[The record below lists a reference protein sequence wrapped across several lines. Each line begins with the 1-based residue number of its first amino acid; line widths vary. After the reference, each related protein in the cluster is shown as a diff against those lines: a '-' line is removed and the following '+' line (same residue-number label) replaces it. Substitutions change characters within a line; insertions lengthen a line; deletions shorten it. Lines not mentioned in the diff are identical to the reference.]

1 MTSQYVVLKSLP
13 SPAADTFGWSLPGP
27 RIAGGAALTLPG
39 SGVAVEVATMPRSD
53 MLELA
58 ARPDTLALAPVVP
71 MKLIA
76 PVKIADNNAAP
87 SSIGQAWGL
96 HAVGAD
102 DTSFT
107 GAGVVVAVV
116 DTGIDASHP
125 AFAGVTLVEKDFTGE
140 GNGDNNGHGTHCAG
154 TIFGRPV
161 DGVPI
166 GVAPGVTRALIAKV
180 LDANGSGSSESIVK
194 GILWAVEQGAHVIS
208 MSVGM
213 DFPGLVKAMGEGG
226 WPVDLATSR
235 ALEAYRANTRLFDS
249 LAAMVASGGLAQQ
262 KAVIIA
268 AAGNESRRELDIDYE
283 ISVAPPAVAVGIVS
297 VGALGLVDGKYKVA
311 DFSNTGPNISGPG
324 VDILSAKAGGGLV
337 AMSGTSM
344 ATPHVAGVAALWA
357 EKLMKT
363 GSLNEFQLISRLA
376 GNAADGQFA
385 PGAEA
390 VDYGAGMV
398 RCPGA

>member
-1 MTSQYVVLKSLP
+1 MTSEYVVLKSLP
-13 SPAADTFGWSLPGP
+13 FPAGDTFGWSMPGP
-27 RIAGGAALTLPG
+27 KIAGAGAPKLPV
-39 SGVAVEVATMPRSD
+39 SNVAVEVASMPRAD
-53 MLELA
+53 MLEMA
-58 ARPDTLALAPVVP
+58 ARPDTVALAPVVP

-76 PVKIADNNAAP
+76 PVKISDDNVSAAAT
-87 SSIGQAWGL
+87 QAWGL

-102 DTSFT
+102 DTAFT

-125 AFAGVTLVEKDFTGE
+125 AFAGVTLIQKDFTGE

-161 DGVPI
+161 NGVPI
-166 GVAPGVTRALIAKV
+166 GVAPGVTKAVIAKV

-194 GILWAVEQGAHVIS
+194 GILWAVDQGAHVIS

-213 DFPGLVKAMGEGG
+213 DFPGLVQAMQESG

-249 LAAMVASGGLAQQ
+249 LAAMVASGGLADQR
-262 KAVIIA
+262 AVIIA
-268 AAGNESRRELDIDYE
+268 AAGNESRREIDPEYE

-297 VGALGLVDGKYKVA
+297 VGALGLVGGKYKVA
-311 DFSNTGPNISGPG
+311 NFSNTGPNISGPG
-324 VDILSAKAGGGLV
+324 VDVLSAKAGGGLTS
-337 AMSGTSM
+337 MSGTSM

-357 EKLMKT
+357 EKLMKNGT
-363 GSLNEFQLISRLA
+363 LNEFQLISRLA
-376 GNAADGQFA
+376 GNAADGKMA
-385 PGAEA
+385 PGSEV

-398 RCPGA
+398 RCPSA